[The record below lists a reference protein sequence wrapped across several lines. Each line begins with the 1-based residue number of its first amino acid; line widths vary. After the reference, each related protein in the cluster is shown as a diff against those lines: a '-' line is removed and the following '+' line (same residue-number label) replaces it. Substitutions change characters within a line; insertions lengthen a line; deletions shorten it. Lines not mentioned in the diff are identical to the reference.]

1 MKAQIEAGNPDGL
14 TEHEVAFYEALESNQ
29 AAAREMK
36 HEQLVQLAQ
45 ELTKKVRAN
54 IKVDWSIRESTQ
66 AELRV
71 LVRDLLDR
79 YGYPPDF
86 SKQAIDTVIAQA
98 ESLTEEW
105 LVQS

>member
-1 MKAQIEAGNPDGL
+1 MQ
-14 TEHEVAFYEALESNQ
+14 HEV
-29 AAAREMK
+29 
-36 HEQLVQLAQ
+36 LVQLAQ

-71 LVRDLLDR
+71 LVRDILDR

-86 SKQAIDTVIAQA
+86 SLIAVDTVLKQA

-105 LVQS
+105 LISQ